1 MISSTLHVLRCGRMI
16 TKVFPGDW
24 YLQMD
29 EETDPE
35 KGSKSCNDVGK
46 NLENRDVYGTKVN

>member
-1 MISSTLHVLRCGRMI
+1 MM

-24 YLQMD
+24 YSQMD

-46 NLENRDVYGTKVN
+46 NLENRDAYGTSSPR